1 MFKLMLVTDRRR
13 STRPLTETAQ
23 MALAG
28 GVDAVQL
35 RERDMSAR
43 ELYALALKLRAITRE
58 AGAALIVNQRLDV
71 ALAVGAD
78 GVHLGWRSLS
88 PTDVRKLAG
97 EKFLIGISCHDRP
110 QIHAAEEARAS
121 YALLGPVFHT
131 SSKEGL
137 VHTIGLGPLKN
148 LVSVARIPV
157 LAIGGI
163 TPENAAQVME
173 TGVAGLAA
181 VSALIDPED
190 PAAVARAF
198 RAAERAPAAP
208 HRH

>member
-13 STRPLTETAQ
+13 SKRPLAETVR

-43 ELYALALKLRAITRE
+43 DLYDLALKLRAITRE

-71 ALAVGAD
+71 ALAAGAD

-88 PTDVRKLAG
+88 PADVRKLAG
-97 EKFLIGISCHDRP
+97 EKFLIGLSCHDAP
-110 QIHAAEEARAS
+110 QVHSAEETRAN

-131 SSKEGL
+131 PSKEGL
-137 VHTIGLGPLKN
+137 VRPIGLRPLKN
-148 LVSVARIPV
+148 LAAAAKIPV

-163 TPENAAQVME
+163 TPENAAQVMK

-181 VSALIDPED
+181 ISALIAPED

-198 RAAERAPAAP
+198 RAAMPC
-208 HRH
+208 